1 MHWLFAVGILG
12 SLLVVSAVFFLNKPP
27 EGRNRFGVKA
37 PSVKFVSAVQRFFS
51 NYFNFTDRASRS
63 EFWYAMLFYVVV
75 CFLLGL
81 VNVPDILVSL
91 FLLGTLIPFFSVTAR
106 RLHDT
111 NRSGWFQ
118 LVSWFAPVGTI
129 IAVLWFSEP
138 PRD

>member
-1 MHWLFAVGILG
+1 MHWLFAVGILV
-12 SLLVVSAVFFLNKPP
+12 SLLVVSAIIFSNKPP
-27 EGRNRFGVKA
+27 EGPNRFGSNA
-37 PSVKFVSAVQRFFS
+37 PSVGFVSAVQGFFS
-51 NYFNFTDRASRS
+51 NYFNFTGRASRS
-63 EFWYAMLFYVVV
+63 EFWYAMLFYVVA
-75 CFLLGL
+75 CFALGFL
-81 VNVPDILVSL
+81 NVPDILVSI

-129 IAVLWFSEP
+129 IAIFWFSEP